1 MRAPEVTLLKKA
13 FGVLAVAIGM
23 VVVSAK
29 PADASLIGLSVLGEI
44 NFGGPGPNFFDPAN
58 GFVPAGFLNTAS
70 ATVVIAD
77 PAQEFGF
84 QDGAN
89 RDTADFTG
97 TQLIVTDQ
105 VFTGA
110 ANWIMRF
117 TSAGFA
123 GARLTELVDSFPSGG
138 VTATVVGNV
147 ITLTWAGT
155 NAPGSFRA
163 VYDVAAVP
171 EPGTMLLV
179 GSGLAAALRARR
191 RARR

>member
-1 MRAPEVTLLKKA
+1 LLKKA

-44 NFGGPGPNFFDPAN
+44 NFGGGGTNYYDPAN

-84 QDGAN
+84 LDGAN

-105 VFTGA
+105 VFSGA
-110 ANWIMRF
+110 ASWVMRF

-123 GARLTELVDSFPSGG
+123 GVTLTELVDSFPTGG

-147 ITLTWAGT
+147 ITLSWAGT
-155 NAPGSFRA
+155 NTPGAFRA

-171 EPGTMLLV
+171 EPATMLLV